1 MTIDGSD
8 SGGGTGIQADL
19 KTFAALG
26 VYGTSVLTAI
36 AAQNTLEVTEVLEV
50 PVSTVRS
57 QIEAVLSDIGADAV
71 KTGPLASPAIIEA
84 VAEKLR
90 EYGLANLVVDPVVV
104 AEGEDR
110 LLQED
115 AVDAL
120 RTLLIP
126 LAKVVTPN
134 IPEAEVLT
142 GREIRSIDDA
152 RDAARAMVSMGAGA
166 AVVTGGHLEGPATDI
181 LFDGEETRAITSP
194 RVTTTSDRGTGCTFA
209 SAITA
214 GLAKGLSVR
223 EAVAEAK
230 TYVTSSIRHAYVM
243 GRGCGPLNHF
253 F

>member
-1 MTIDGSD
+1 MLEVPVSTVRSQIEAVLSD
-8 SGGGTGIQADL
+8 IGAD
-19 KTFAALG
+19 AEA
-26 VYGTSVLTAI
+26 
-36 AAQNTLEVTEVLEV
+36 LEVTEVLEV

-71 KTGPLASPAIIEA
+71 KTGLLASPAIIEA

-243 GRGCGPLNHF
+243 GRGRGPLNHF

>member
-1 MTIDGSD
+1 M
-8 SGGGTGIQADL
+8 
-19 KTFAALG
+19 
-26 VYGTSVLTAI
+26 
-36 AAQNTLEVTEVLEV
+36 
-50 PVSTVRS
+50 
-57 QIEAVLSDIGADAV
+57 
-71 KTGPLASPAIIEA
+71 
-84 VAEKLR
+84 
-90 EYGLANLVVDPVVV
+90 
-104 AEGEDR
+104 
-110 LLQED
+110 
-115 AVDAL
+115 
-120 RTLLIP
+120 
-126 LAKVVTPN
+126 
-134 IPEAEVLT
+134 LT

-243 GRGCGPLNHF
+243 GRGRGPLNHF